1 MAETAYFQNMFGA
14 SGRWFLTKVK
24 RPLDRL
30 AFFWICL
37 KVMVRHRSL
46 GRQVQ
51 ARILVQQIYF
61 TGVQSVEL
69 VLFFSLL
76 LGAVAVV
83 WGYTLLTSIG
93 ARDALAGF
101 LIGTLVREVGP
112 ILTATIVILRS
123 GSAIALEIGY
133 MNVLGEVDGLQM
145 QGVPA
150 LHFLTVPRLFGVAT
164 AVICLIIIFELTA
177 IAGGVFAAWTLV
189 DINVLDLLNEL
200 AVALKG
206 TDFMVVLAKGLCFG
220 LIIPT
225 ICIYEGLMAQE
236 AITSLPPRVSR
247 ALVDCLLYCVFTSI
261 LISAAYSS

>member
-1 MAETAYFQNMFGA
+1 MAETAYFQNICGA
-14 SGRWFLTKVK
+14 SGRWFLTKLK

-30 AFFWICL
+30 AFFWVCL

-46 GRQVQ
+46 GRRVQ
-51 ARILVQQIYF
+51 AKILVQQIYF

-83 WGYTLLTSIG
+83 WGYTLLSSIG
-93 ARDALAGF
+93 AQDALASF
-101 LIGTLVREVGP
+101 LIGTLIREVGP
-112 ILTATIVILRS
+112 ILTAIIVILRS

-133 MNVLGEVDGLQM
+133 MNVLGEIDGLRM

-150 LHFLTVPRLFGVAT
+150 LHFLTVPRLFGVAA

-177 IAGGVFAAWTLV
+177 VAGGIFAAWTLV
-189 DINVLDLLNEL
+189 DINILDLLNEL
-200 AVALKG
+200 AIAIKS

-220 LIIPT
+220 LIIP
-225 ICIYEGLMAQE
+225 IVCMCEGFMAQE
-236 AITSLPPRVSR
+236 AITSIPPRVSR
-247 ALVDCLLYCVFTSI
+247 ALVDSLLYCVFASV
-261 LISAAYSS
+261 LISAVYSS